1 MHTTFQFNFSK
12 RVSRRK
18 RSTAKNPGGEINPFT
33 YASWEQKKKKSL
45 ELLVRNN
52 CLLYQLNGIQ
62 KSEIKILKILYI
74 NAREENYQTDF
85 KTTHLMT
92 DIYHIYINIYLNNTL
107 IVECNINWGFL
118 LVIVLFLYLDTIIY
132 SLKFPLRNNHL
143 YNSNHKKKDWLMMD
157 VF

>member
-1 MHTTFQFNFSK
+1 
-12 RVSRRK
+12 
-18 RSTAKNPGGEINPFT
+18 
-33 YASWEQKKKKSL
+33 
-45 ELLVRNN
+45 
-52 CLLYQLNGIQ
+52 
-62 KSEIKILKILYI
+62 
-74 NAREENYQTDF
+74 
-85 KTTHLMT
+85 MT